1 MHQSILY
8 ESRPHIMI
16 MAKCLTLVIKYEHL
30 KYQSQVMEMVADTV
44 SHEMKTPLNAILGIG

>member
-1 MHQSILY
+1 
-8 ESRPHIMI
+8 MI